1 MILRERPALFNR
13 ENCQMC
19 WLINKIRL
27 VVHKEE
33 EPMDRRIRKTRQAI
47 FEAFVGLMAEKK
59 FEQITMNEIADRA
72 DVNRGTVYLHFVD
85 KFDLLDQCIEAHV
98 VQLVES
104 CCGLET
110 ADAPSK
116 TVLLRAF
123 EHLEQHAFLY
133 GTLLANKGVPAFR
146 NRLMAVMLQILDEH
160 IETSGLNQ
168 HMNREILVQ
177 FLASAIIGVLEW
189 WITQKMPYPATDMVE
204 QLWLLQERM
213 QMMPQIM
220 D

>member
-1 MILRERPALFNR
+1 
-13 ENCQMC
+13 
-19 WLINKIRL
+19 
-27 VVHKEE
+27 
-33 EPMDRRIRKTRQAI
+33 MDRRIRKTRQAI

-116 TVLLRAF
+116 AVLLRAF

-168 HMNREILVQ
+168 DMNREILVQ

-204 QLWLLQERM
+204 QLWLLLERM

>member
-1 MILRERPALFNR
+1 
-13 ENCQMC
+13 
-19 WLINKIRL
+19 
-27 VVHKEE
+27 
-33 EPMDRRIRKTRQAI
+33 MDRRIRKTRQAI

-116 TVLLRAF
+116 AVLLRAF

-133 GTLLANKGVPAFR
+133 GALLANKGVPAFR

-204 QLWLLQERM
+204 QLWLLLERM